1 LKLCGDNGHTSKA
14 GRLCGFKIGDN
25 ALSCH
30 HHSEDKSR
38 EKEICAEAVIS
49 RKYRRL
55 PEDFEIGELRT
66 VEEIQRGYTQVVK
79 SALTDR
85 RADLRRLDTIIRALA
100 GANAVLQTAEIKSL
114 NETVLK
120 AEGHGAALVILERL
134 KVGKTRRLPGL
145 VPALPVPGHGAA
157 S

>member
-1 LKLCGDNGHTSKA
+1 MKLCGDNGHTSKD
-14 GRLCGFKIGDN
+14 GRPCGFQIGDN

-49 RKYRRL
+49 RKYKRL

-85 RADLRRLDTIIRALA
+85 HVDLRRLDTIIRALA
-100 GANAVLQTAEIKSL
+100 GANAVLQTQAVKEL
-114 NETVLK
+114 NETVLR
-120 AEGHGAALVILERL
+120 AEGHGPALVILEGL
-134 KVGKTRRLPGL
+134 KTSRMRRLPGVL
-145 VPALPVPGHGAA
+145 HALPT

>member
-1 LKLCGDNGHTSKA
+1 LKICGENGYTSKT
-14 GRLCGFKIGDN
+14 GQPCGFKIGDN

-66 VEEIQRGYTQVVK
+66 VEE
-79 SALTDR
+79 
-85 RADLRRLDTIIRALA
+85 
-100 GANAVLQTAEIKSL
+100 
-114 NETVLK
+114 
-120 AEGHGAALVILERL
+120 
-134 KVGKTRRLPGL
+134 
-145 VPALPVPGHGAA
+145 
-157 S
+157 